1 MITLLS
7 LPKNGYNVISSTLSS
22 SDLAGF
28 LDECKKMYN
37 IAETP
42 FDCYAYISNMLKY
55 PEGIQK
61 PLTDNN
67 FKLFQ
72 ELLINKMK
80 SPETITDD
88 EIFNLILPVLKYF
101 LKDVFLL
108 NLYFAIDHPQVW
120 DSATYRSSV
129 FVDEERSF
137 ILDSNDAVRS
147 RNNNY
152 ISKNLVFKPIIPGF
166 LVKRLQGMQAESVS
180 LPAELSGSTNLVYPV
195 SDVIDDITRYIIHK
209 GFEVDYYSIIAK
221 ITADFPMVNINFKD
235 VYFSKLIDSA
245 STTTVCWYW
254 QRVMLLYL
262 LVENNILIDFG
273 GLDGFNI
280 QDN

>member
-88 EIFNLILPVLKYF
+88 EI
-101 LKDVFLL
+101 L

-137 ILDSNDAVRS
+137 ILDSNDNVRP

-180 LPAELSGSTNLVYPV
+180 LPAELSRFKNLVYPV

-221 ITADFPMVNINFKD
+221 ITADFPMVSIDFKG
-235 VYFSKLIDSA
+235 VYFSKLIDGA

-273 GLDGFNI
+273 VFCMLLI
-280 QDN
+280 